1 MKKLLAVLLIITL
14 TFSFP
19 LGFSL
24 KTKGKI
30 KSVEVNEKNF
40 PDTNF
45 RNSLKKQFTI
55 KNGKLTEEIV
65 SLDLTG
71 VVNFK
76 GLELLID
83 NCKVDD

>member
-40 PDTNF
+40 PD
-45 RNSLKKQFTI
+45 RNRQS
-55 KNGKLTEEIV
+55 
-65 SLDLTG
+65 
-71 VVNFK
+71 
-76 GLELLID
+76 GLYAG
-83 NCKVDD
+83 NHWHT